1 LFFNQLTVLK
11 YNIQGKKSPL
21 KKTQK
26 LSVNLSQLIMCF
38 ASKNVKRAVRS
49 VLFMCSSSVLL
60 IKYKAKT
67 LLTVQQLR
75 LCTKTLC
82 FIRDKHGNK

>member
-1 LFFNQLTVLK
+1 
-11 YNIQGKKSPL
+11 
-21 KKTQK
+21 
-26 LSVNLSQLIMCF
+26 MCF